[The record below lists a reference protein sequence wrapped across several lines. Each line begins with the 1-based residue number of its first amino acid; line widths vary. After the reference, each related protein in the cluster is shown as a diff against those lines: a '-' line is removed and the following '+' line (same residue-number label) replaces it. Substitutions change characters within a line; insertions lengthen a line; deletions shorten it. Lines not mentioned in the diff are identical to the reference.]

1 MLARV
6 RDDHELLQAWRDG
19 DEAAGRELFAR
30 HFDATFRFF
39 RAKLPD
45 AAEDLTQQTFLGCV
59 RGKDR
64 FRGDASFRT
73 YLFTVARNRLYTHL
87 RDRGRRA
94 RIEQPAEPAELSI
107 ADLADPSPS
116 AIIAGRQEQRL
127 LLEALRRLPL
137 DLQIAI
143 ELHYWEGMTV
153 REIALVVDAPEGT
166 IKRRL
171 QRARARLE
179 AIIREL
185 ADSDVLAN
193 STIGDLAGWA
203 RQLQEA
209 LSEPVPDGG

>member
-1 MLARV
+1 
-6 RDDHELLQAWRDG
+6 
-19 DEAAGRELFAR
+19 
-30 HFDATFRFF
+30 
-39 RAKLPD
+39 
-45 AAEDLTQQTFLGCV
+45 
-59 RGKDR
+59 
-64 FRGDASFRT
+64 
-73 YLFTVARNRLYTHL
+73 
-87 RDRGRRA
+87 
-94 RIEQPAEPAELSI
+94 
-107 ADLADPSPS
+107 
-116 AIIAGRQEQRL
+116 